1 MTKEKKKQSDK
12 PLDKMTVKEL
22 REIAKEISDLTG
34 VHAMKKE
41 DLLVAIAAA
50 QDTGETSSSAAEEKQ
65 DTPSTPK
72 PSADG
77 TKKKAVA
84 KKEKAVL
91 TVKEVKSLIKNLKF
105 KRQQALSDSD
115 SKMAKI
121 YRRRISRLKKK
132 SRKAA

>member
-50 QDTGETSSSAAEEKQ
+50 QDTGETSSAAAEEKQ
-65 DTPSTPK
+65 DTPSTPE
-72 PSADG
+72 PSAAG

>member
-1 MTKEKKKQSDK
+1 MSKEKKKQSDK

-41 DLLVAIAAA
+41 DLLVAIRAA
-50 QDTGETSSSAAEEKQ
+50 QETDETSPSADEEKQ

-72 PSADG
+72 ASGAG
-77 TKKKAVA
+77 TKKKGAA

-91 TVKEVKSLIKNLKF
+91 TVKEVKSLIKSLKF
-105 KRQQALSDSD
+105 KRQQALSDNNG
-115 SKMAKI
+115 KMAKI